1 MNSKSIALVITFAA
15 VAIALNAIR
24 IPTVFYPGT
33 YFQFSQI
40 PVVIAFLLFGVR
52 TGVLVGLLNLAGG
65 LALFPIGVAGLI
77 VYPADFLS
85 SLLMIAGIWIARK
98 FTNYG
103 NESRRFPVFKKP
115 AIGLILGA
123 IALRTGIMPFFDF
136 AVVYHFLVP
145 LIFGIR
151 PSEGYI
157 LGLVPAFVLYNAI
170 VSFYTVSAAYVV
182 AAKVSKHLK
191 IETSFL
197 RN

>member
-40 PVVIAFLLFGVR
+40 PIVIAFLLFGAKI
-52 TGVLVGLLNLAGG
+52 GVFVGLLNLAGG
-65 LALFPIGVAGLI
+65 LALFPIGAVGLI

-98 FTNYG
+98 FTNYAKASG
-103 NESRRFPVFKKP
+103 RFPVFKKP
-115 AIGLILGA
+115 AIGLFLGA

-136 AVVYHFLVP
+136 AVVYHVLVP
-145 LIFGIR
+145 LILGIR
-151 PSEGYI
+151 PSEVYI

-170 VSFYTVSAAYVV
+170 VSFYVVSVAFVV
-182 AAKVSKHLK
+182 ATKASNP
-191 IETSFL
+191 L
-197 RN
+197 RI

>member
-40 PVVIAFLLFGVR
+40 PIVIAFLLFGVK
-52 TGVLVGLLNLAGG
+52 TGVFVGLLNLAGG
-65 LALFPIGVAGLI
+65 LALFPIGAVGLI

-98 FTNYG
+98 FTNYI

-115 AIGLILGA
+115 AIGLTLGA

-136 AVVYHFLVP
+136 AVVYHVLVP
-145 LIFGIR
+145 LILGIK
-151 PSEGYI
+151 PSEVYI

-170 VSFYTVSAAYVV
+170 VSLYVVSVAYVV
-182 AAKVSKHLK
+182 AAKASKPLK
-191 IETSFL
+191 
-197 RN
+197 